1 MTKEELLDQFAFEAM
16 KIGIEKNSTAIAR
29 EAYNIAEEMLER
41 RQGILD
47 KWTLTEAVRDDGID
61 KLYLTVRSERCLKA
75 EGILTITQLQGCTF
89 NNLLKIPNLGRK
101 SINEII
107 EQMAAMG
114 LKLKGEL

>member
-16 KIGIEKNSTAIAR
+16 KIGIEKNLTAIAR

-47 KWTLTEAVRDDGID
+47 KWALTEAVRDDGID
-61 KLYLTVRSERCLKA
+61 KLYLTGRSERCLKA

-89 NNLLKIPNLGRK
+89 NNLLKTPNLGRK